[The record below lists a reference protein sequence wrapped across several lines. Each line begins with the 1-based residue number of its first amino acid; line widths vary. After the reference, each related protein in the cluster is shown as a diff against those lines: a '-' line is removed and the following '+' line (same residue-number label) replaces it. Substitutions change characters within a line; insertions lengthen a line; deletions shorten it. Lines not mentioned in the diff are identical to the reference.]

1 MKPPRIPSL
10 FKQGKYSQNRRFHY
24 EPRIYDEQKEK
35 LEKRRRE
42 IERDLEREKRLG
54 ENHEAL
60 LRENI
65 HDSWARRETR
75 RQNRNSGRRLLLIL
89 AALVMILYVLFTK
102 FDFQL

>member
-1 MKPPRIPSL
+1 M
-10 FKQGKYSQNRRFHY
+10 
-24 EPRIYDEQKEK
+24 
-35 LEKRRRE
+35 EKRRRE
-42 IERDLEREKRLG
+42 IERDIEREKRLG